1 MIKRRRSLRCS
12 SPTLDCSNGTLVQV
26 YEITNMGHVCNE
38 KDVRVMTSMGLK
50 SSGGSS
56 AVLATSSLRLSIA
69 VCWAGKV
76 VLLPSR
82 FAGSHF
88 EGGC

>member
-1 MIKRRRSLRCS
+1 MS
-12 SPTLDCSNGTLVQV
+12 DQ
-26 YEITNMGHVCNE
+26 
-38 KDVRVMTSMGLK
+38 KDVGVMISMGLK

-69 VCWAGKV
+69 VFVGLRSKV

-82 FAGSHF
+82 FAGS
-88 EGGC
+88 